1 MFSSDRKLIRTIE
14 VPEQITGYE
23 YEVEACRKALAEGKL
38 ECEEMPHSETIQL
51 MEQMDTLRRQWGIR
65 YPFE

>member
-1 MFSSDRKLIRTIE
+1 MTRWIWFTLRHRILYALEKDHY
-14 VPEQITGYE
+14 GY
-23 YEVEACRKALAEGKL
+23 YREGKL

-51 MEQMDTLRRQWGIR
+51 MEQMDTLRGQWGIR